1 MPNTSKPDQLPRVL
15 VLASQKGGA
24 GKTTLAAAL
33 AVEAER
39 AGDGPAVLLDLDPQG
54 SLADWCNSRQAAT
67 PAFAVA
73 KPAGLDK
80 QIQALGEAGMKL
92 VVIDTPPSLDAPIR
106 QAVTVADLVLIPTRP
121 SPLDLRAVGGTVDIA
136 EAAGKRPVFVING
149 AAYRARISAQAAI
162 ALSQHGAVAPG
173 IVHQRTDYAAS
184 MIDGRTAPELRPD
197 HKSAAEVQALYAY
210 LRNMLLA

>member
-1 MPNTSKPDQLPRVL
+1 MQNTLKTQRPRVL

-39 AGDGPAVLLDLDPQG
+39 VGDGPVALLDLDPQG
-54 SLADWCNSRQAAT
+54 SLADWANSREAET
-67 PAFAVA
+67 PAFAIA
-73 KPAGLDK
+73 QPEALEA
-80 QIQALGEAGMKL
+80 QIAALGQAGIRL
-92 VVIDTPPSLDAPIR
+92 VVIDTPPSLDTPIR
-106 QAVTVADLVLIPTRP
+106 QAVAVADLVLVPTRP

-173 IVHQRTDYAAS
+173 IVHQRTDYAVS
-184 MIDGRTAPELRPD
+184 MIDGRTAPELRPE
-197 HKSAAEVQALYAY
+197 HKSAGEIRALYAY
-210 LRNMLLA
+210 LQEFIAR

>member
-1 MPNTSKPDQLPRVL
+1 MSTNTKSSAPRVL

-39 AGDGPAVLLDLDPQG
+39 VGDGPAVLLDLDPQG
-54 SLADWCNSRQAAT
+54 SLADWANSRQAET
-67 PAFAVA
+67 PAFAIA
-73 KPAGLDK
+73 QSAALAQ
-80 QIQALGEAGMKL
+80 QIEALGQAGMRL
-92 VVIDTPPSLDAPIR
+92 VIIDTPPSLSEPIR
-106 QAVTVADLVLIPTRP
+106 QAVAVADVVLIPTRP

-149 AAYRARISAQAAI
+149 AAYRARLSAQAAI

-184 MIDGRTAPELRPD
+184 MIDGRTAPEVRPT
-197 HKSAAEVQALYAY
+197 HKSAAEIEALYAY
-210 LRNMLLA
+210 VRAGLFN